1 VTNAPNTKIYAAIR
15 EPFDRAKMESL
26 LVVDGFQ
33 VSVFASA
40 TDLWEIFRIKPA
52 RIVIADRRFHDMMS
66 GLDLTQRIREHHAL
80 PYTYILLQSVM
91 NQMHDIKDGI
101 EAGADDY
108 LIKPHHPFELRARLL
123 VALRWVDYID
133 LLFAEPQNQ
142 P

>member
-1 VTNAPNTKIYAAIR
+1 VITNANVKIYAAIR
-15 EPFDRAKMESL
+15 EPADRSKIENL
-26 LVVDGFQ
+26 LVTDGYR

-40 TDLWEIFRIKPA
+40 SDLWEIYRIRPA
-52 RIVIADRRFHDMMS
+52 RIIISDRRFTDMMS
-66 GLDLTQRIREHHAL
+66 GVQLTQRIREHQAL
-80 PYTYILLQSVM
+80 PYTYIILQSVM
-91 NQMHDIKDGI
+91 NQLHDIQEGI

-133 LLFAEPQNQ
+133 SLFAEQNNK

>member
-15 EPFDRAKMESL
+15 EPCDRAKIENL
-26 LVVDGFQ
+26 LVMDGFQ

-40 TDLWEIFRIKPA
+40 SDLWEIFRIKPA

-66 GLDLTQRIREHHAL
+66 GLDLTRRIREHHAL
-80 PYTYILLQSVM
+80 PYTYILMQSVM
-91 NQMHDIKDGI
+91 NQLHDIQDGI
-101 EAGADDY
+101 EVGADDY

-133 LLFAEPQNQ
+133 MLFAEQQ
-142 P
+142 VRA

>member
-1 VTNAPNTKIYAAIR
+1 VITNANVKIYAAIR
-15 EPFDRAKMESL
+15 EPEDRSKIENL
-26 LVVDGFQ
+26 LVMDGYR

-40 TDLWEIFRIKPA
+40 SDLWDIFRIRPA
-52 RIVIADRRFHDMMS
+52 RIIISDRRFPDMMS
-66 GLDLTQRIREHHAL
+66 GVQLTQRIREHQTL
-80 PYTYILLQSVM
+80 PYTYIILQSVM
-91 NQMHDIKDGI
+91 NQLHDIQEGI

-133 LLFAEPQNQ
+133 SLFAEQNNK